1 MTLFSSRRERR
12 LWLWVLAVM
21 VAIYA
26 TLGLAQTLAE
36 TLRERGLLDIS
47 IGLFLLCMFLVGA
60 TILTQALKVRPGG
73 AEVAVVI
80 GVATAYLLV
89 FTRMDGPDRALAPH
103 RVWRG
108 RRPHLRGPNGA
119 QEPRPPRAATAPAR
133 RPGDRNAG
141 RARRRHP
148 GDSAK
153 PRLRSGRHPVQPAR
167 RNHGCG
173 SKRSAGVGA
182 AVDTVAEVGF
192 EMSGPQWLVGY
203 SILPAC
209 APRMEY
215 NGAEGRVPRSLLL
228 RET

>member
-47 IGLFLLCMFLVGA
+47 IGLFLLCMFLVAA
-60 TILTQALKVRPGG
+60 TIITQGLKVRPGG
-73 AEVAVVI
+73 AEVAVAI

-89 FTRMDGPDRALAPH
+89 FTRMTVPTERSHLIEYGVVGILIYEALTE
-103 RVWRG
+103 RS
-108 RRPHLRGPNGA
+108 
-119 QEPRPPRAATAPAR
+119 EPRPPRAAAAPTR
-133 RPGDRNAG
+133 RPGDGNAG

-153 PRLRSGRHPVQPAR
+153 PRLRSGRHPVQHCSPAPWPWPPVWL
-167 RNHGCG
+167 
-173 SKRSAGVGA
+173 AIVGA
-182 AVDTVAEVGF
+182 AVDDAAAAGVEVRLLRG
-192 EMSGPQWLVGY
+192 GRPN
-203 SILPAC
+203 AC
-209 APRMEY
+209 ADTFAATRVQCRRM
-215 NGAEGRVPRSLLL
+215 NALAFS
-228 RET
+228 

>member
-89 FTRMDGPDRALAPH
+89 FTRMTVPTERSHLIEYGVVGVLIYEALIERARATAAPC
-103 RVWRG
+103 RC
-108 RRPHLRGPNGA
+108 RPCSLSSSTVALGA
-119 QEPRPPRAATAPAR
+119 LDEGIQCAATQ
-133 RPGDRNAG
+133 PGV
-141 RARRRHP
+141 
-148 GDSAK
+148 
-153 PRLRSGRHPVQPAR
+153 RSGRHPVQHCSPE
-167 RNHGCG
+167 
-173 SKRSAGVGA
+173 SW
-182 AVDTVAEVGF
+182 
-192 EMSGPQWLVGY
+192 QW
-203 SILPAC
+203 
-209 APRMEY
+209 PR
-215 NGAEGRVPRSLLL
+215 V
-228 RET
+228 